1 VELRGVV
8 DPDLAGAL
16 TGTTGST
23 DRNLLPWGGVA
34 LGVLTLLR
42 GIVAART
49 PLSPD
54 EAYYWVWSR
63 ALAPGYLDHPPMVA
77 LWIRGGTVL
86 LGDTA
91 LGIRLLAPL
100 SAGLGTMFLAVAA
113 RDLGSGLGDGSAPGR
128 MVRAGVLLNATL
140 ALGIGAVTMTPD
152 TPLLFFVTLAL
163 WALGR
168 LHATSRG
175 GWWLVL
181 GVALGLACDSKYT
194 AVLPGG
200 GLALWLLANR
210 SGRAWLRTPWPWCAL
225 ALVVVLVLPV
235 IGWNAAHHWASFVRQ
250 GGRAGDWRPA
260 RAVQFL
266 GELAGG
272 QIGLATPVIALF
284 FAGGLWRMLR
294 RARRDDAAA
303 ILAFW
308 TMPATLVFVQHALGD
323 RVQANWPVL
332 LYPGLAIAA
341 AALAWRFWR
350 IAAGLGFVLTLL
362 VYVQSTLSPVVL
374 SPHLDITLRQMAGW
388 RDLARAADGMAGP
401 GGFVAA
407 DEYGLASEL
416 ALALPRRPVIGIEP
430 RWALFD
436 LPRVAGGQ
444 GIFLCSERRL
454 RTLDTTPFSQVE
466 RIGTLARGRG
476 GQVAERYAVFRVT
489 LAPGVAGGTALLSLG
504 RG

>member
-1 VELRGVV
+1 MTGR
-8 DPDLAGAL
+8 AGYA
-16 TGTTGST
+16 
-23 DRNLLPWGGVA
+23 DRSLLVWGGVA
-34 LGVLTLLR
+34 LGLLTVLR
-42 GIVAART
+42 GIVAACT
-49 PLSPD
+49 PPSPD

-77 LWIRGGTVL
+77 LWIRGGTAL
-86 LGDTA
+86 LGDTT
-91 LGIRLLAPL
+91 LGIRLPAAL
-100 SAGLGTMFLAVAA
+100 SAGVGTLFLAAAA
-113 RDLGSGLGDGSAPGR
+113 RDLGWGPAAGR
-128 MVRAGVLLNATL
+128 MVRAGILLNATL

-152 TPLLFFVTLAL
+152 TPLLFFITTAL

-168 LHATSRG
+168 LHVTGRG

-181 GVALGLACDSKYT
+181 GLALGLACDSKYT
-194 AVLPGG
+194 AVLPGA
-200 GLALWLLANR
+200 GLAFWLLGSR
-210 SGRAWLRTPWPWCAL
+210 SGRVWLRTPWPWCAAML
-225 ALVVVLVLPV
+225 ALLLFLPV

-272 QIGLATPVIALF
+272 QVGLATPLVALF
-284 FAGGLWRMLR
+284 FAGGLWQALR
-294 RARRDDAAA
+294 RAWRDDAAA
-303 ILAFW
+303 LLACW
-308 TMPATLVFVQHALGD
+308 TVPAIVVFVQHALGD

-341 AALAWRFWR
+341 ASLTWRFWGP
-350 IAAGLGFVLTLL
+350 ASALGFVLTLL
-362 VYVQSTLSPVVL
+362 VYVQSTLSPVAL

-388 RDLARAADGMAGP
+388 QDLARAADGMAP
-401 GGFVAA
+401 SGGFIAA

-436 LPRVAGGQ
+436 LPRAAGGQQ

-454 RTLDTTPFSQVE
+454 RTVDPTPFSRMT

-476 GQVAERYAVFRVT
+476 AQVAERYAVFRVT
-489 LAPGVAGGTALLSLG
+489 LAPEAPAWTARLPSG
-504 RG
+504 AV